1 MGLQQDQVRL
11 FSYFGIRR
19 LYIVFQLT
27 SRREHILRNHSSDS
41 KYKTT
46 KAVVTVFNHQEIKG
60 LWDVLKTEGNIHT
73 EENWYRIVDAVRDQ
87 KGEHP
92 MDRSMIQGPYNRK
105 LEDVMREVSDAPRS
119 VLNDISLRDC
129 GVDFGSLG
137 PDQNM
142 AVCRTWARQGKRYIA
157 PRQSINPQV
166 AAEREGYPTGSAN
179 PLTYTVSDELNS
191 YGNELNIFGNEF
203 NSFNNELSGFD
214 NELDNLDIGVALFKL
229 WLGVLLTI
237 IYPSYLGTDSRL
249 CQGTH
254 ACFGAFST
262 EPPLLLI
269 PCFIVRRVG

>member
-1 MGLQQDQVRL
+1 MSDKQYWGCPVLAAVADL
-11 FSYFGIRR
+11 DCYPAKPPSACLTPKKWDFSKIK
-19 LYIVFQLT
+19 
-27 SRREHILRNHSSDS
+27 EHILRNHSSDS

-46 KAVVTVFNHQEIKG
+46 KAVVTAFNHQEIKG

-166 AAEREGYPTGSAN
+166 AAERDSGRVPDRVSQSADV
-179 PLTYTVSDELNS
+179 Y
-191 YGNELNIFGNEF
+191 
-203 NSFNNELSGFD
+203 
-214 NELDNLDIGVALFKL
+214 
-229 WLGVLLTI
+229 
-237 IYPSYLGTDSRL
+237 R
-249 CQGTH
+249 
-254 ACFGAFST
+254 
-262 EPPLLLI
+262 
-269 PCFIVRRVG
+269 